1 MADAEVACRQEHMDE
16 AFCEYIGKMV
26 CIPVGLFVKSRKMS
40 SLADDPPLPN
50 ASTTCQACGVEIL
63 NGRPGALL
71 CAACRSITIVKSGE
85 PLIRTMYRSA
95 NPKYVLTKRMEAI
108 VASIGGQRDIAAY
121 ENQLVMYLG
130 NQSMAVFDGWKAGK
144 HSANLRLDP
153 EKVGYQLYGRE
164 MIYCNPRYADES
176 DTGWGTRIAWP
187 RHNAVRVGGLGSW
200 LRGEV
205 EKLAIDWLFS
215 LDAMI
220 RRHFNIPLTRSYGDT
235 SMLTAVESF
244 AALIANR
251 AVLLEEQVDDDA
263 TQHVC
268 TEGFEHRAEIEEV
281 RCKHMA
287 ARQCSSDVRSMRE
300 LVAVARD
307 GVVPEDPRRLIEF
320 LGSPCPELIR
330 ALPGVC
336 VSTAMRFEELQ
347 DLLEDRRDAAR
358 RLHLWAESV
367 NTGALCVLLEGAI
380 RQAQEWKMSSF
391 LHCLRHDAKPVA
403 EHLPPLGWVD
413 DPRIASWS
421 LIGKKTHAHRRT
433 GFDPTGLRIVL
444 LSSALIQINGNG
456 GHFQPGLLRCDVVS
470 TVVHKH
476 HVRAAHAIKA
486 LSEQLNPYMT
496 GEPWKYARAEMT
508 QWQGSYMED
517 DVRKA
522 AHLLGRFTVQE
533 IVARYGDPARL
544 KLLGG
549 LVGRTTEMMVYK
561 PAAQYEQW
569 FPVAVDLVLPILVQL
584 RQSMGVANHVFINAL
599 ADALHLSEKVRAW
612 TPADGNLRLTPA
624 EIKALPQ
631 LKLELEKELE
641 KKEQWPLV
649 RKEKQTEGGRRV
661 MFWILDGPRLAKR
674 LGK

>member
-1 MADAEVACRQEHMDE
+1 MDD

-50 ASTTCQACGVEIL
+50 ASTTCHACGAEIL
-63 NGRPGALL
+63 NGKPGALL

-108 VASIGGQRDIAAY
+108 VASIGGQRDVASY
-121 ENQLVMYLG
+121 ENKLVMHLG
-130 NQSMAVFDGWKAGK
+130 DQCMAVFDAWKAGN
-144 HSANLRLDP
+144 HSANICLDP
-153 EKVGYQLYGRE
+153 EQVKYQLYGRA
-164 MIYCNPRYADES
+164 MVCCNPRYTDES
-176 DTGWGTRIAWP
+176 DTGWGTHVAWP
-187 RHNAVRVGGLGSW
+187 RHSALEVGGLGLYLQSDVQNMV
-200 LRGEV
+200 V
-205 EKLAIDWLFS
+205 EWLFN

-220 RRHFNIPLTRSYGDT
+220 RRHFNIPLTRGYGD
-235 SMLTAVESF
+235 SSLRAAVYSF
-244 AALIANR
+244 AELITNR
-251 AVLLEEQVDDDA
+251 VVLLEEQIDDDA

-268 TEGFEHRAEIEEV
+268 TEGFEHRAEMEEV

-300 LVAVARD
+300 LMAIARD

-336 VSTAMRFEELQ
+336 VSTAMRFMELQ
-347 DLLEDRRDAAR
+347 DLLQEGRDTAR
-358 RLHLWAESV
+358 RLRIWTESI
-367 NTGALCVLLEGAI
+367 NAGALCVLLEGAI

-403 EHLPPLGWVD
+403 EHLPPLGWAD
-413 DPRIASWS
+413 DPKIASWS
-421 LIGKKTHAHRRT
+421 LIGKKIHAQRRT
-433 GFDPTGLRIVL
+433 GFDPMGMRIVL
-444 LSSALIQINGNG
+444 MSSALIQINGNG

-470 TVVHKH
+470 PVVHRH
-476 HVRAAHAIKA
+476 HIRTVHATKA

-496 GEPWKYARAEMT
+496 GEPWKFARAEMT
-508 QWQGSYMED
+508 QWQGSYMEN
-517 DVRKA
+517 DVRTA
-522 AHLLGRFTVQE
+522 AILLGRFSVQE
-533 IVARYGDPARL
+533 IVARYGNPERL

-549 LVGRTTEMMVYK
+549 LVGRTTEKMVFK

-584 RQSMGVANHVFINAL
+584 RQSLGVASHVTI
-599 ADALHLSEKVRAW
+599 DALDDALQLSARVRAW
-612 TPADGNLRLTPA
+612 TPTDGNLRLTPA
-624 EIKALPQ
+624 EIKASPR
-631 LKLELEKELE
+631 LKLMLEHELN

-649 RKEKQTEGGRRV
+649 RKEKQMEGGRRI